1 MARETAQSTDEAAES
16 NVEDT
21 VVDSVESSGSTAGE
35 PADTAGDTVK
45 DAKVSQDTEADG
57 LSRQLA
63 GLDALE
69 LGGGT
74 RGRSLLLVWSAIWP
88 ILTAA
93 LIGIAAWQLV
103 VWSGWKETYVLP
115 GPADTLPVF
124 WDQMTNSRFWD
135 AVALTM
141 RRALVG
147 FAVAVAIGVL
157 IGALVSQFRVLRR
170 AFGSLI
176 TGLQTM
182 PSIAWFPL
190 AILLFQLSESAILF
204 VVVLG
209 AAPSI
214 ANGLIAGVDYTPP
227 ILLRAGKVM
236 GLRGLNQ
243 YRHLI
248 MPASLPSF
256 VAGLKQ
262 GWAFAWRSLMAGEL
276 LVIIGN
282 TTSLGVLLAQAR
294 ELNATAE
301 MISYM
306 IVILIIGIVI
316 DQVFGAVDRAIRVRW
331 GVDQD

>member
-1 MARETAQSTDEAAES
+1 MAHDVVKGEAPEETARLDRE
-16 NVEDT
+16 
-21 VVDSVESSGSTAGE
+21 
-35 PADTAGDTVK
+35 
-45 DAKVSQDTEADG
+45 
-57 LSRQLA
+57 LA

-74 RGRSLLLVWSAIWP
+74 ARTRLGRRAWSAAWP
-88 ILTAA
+88 MAA
-93 LIGIAAWQLV
+93 AVLIALAAWQLV
-103 VWSGWKETYVLP
+103 VWSGWKEPWVLP
-115 GPADTLPVF
+115 GPRDTLPVF
-124 WDQMTNSRFWD
+124 WDQLTSARFWD

-141 RRALVG
+141 RRAAVG
-147 FAVAVAIGVL
+147 FAFAVAVGVGV
-157 IGALVSQFRVLRR
+157 GAPVARFRVLRR

-190 AILLFQLSESAILF
+190 AILLFRLSESAILF
-204 VVVLG
+204 VVILG

-236 GLRGLNQ
+236 GLRGLAL
-243 YRHLI
+243 YRHLVL
-248 MPASLPSF
+248 PASLPSF

-276 LVIIGN
+276 LVVIGD
-282 TTSLGVLLAQAR
+282 TTSLGVLLSQAR
-294 ELNATAE
+294 ELNNTAD

-306 IVILIIGIVI
+306 LVILVLGIVI
-316 DQVFGAVDRAIRVRW
+316 DQLFGLVDGAIRRRW
-331 GVDQD
+331 GVDEASA

>member
-1 MARETAQSTDEAAES
+1 MAHDTKNAGTKATATARTGTDAPTTPGGAPDGTDAAPGETTGGRLDRE
-16 NVEDT
+16 
-21 VVDSVESSGSTAGE
+21 
-35 PADTAGDTVK
+35 
-45 DAKVSQDTEADG
+45 
-57 LSRQLA
+57 LA

-69 LGGGT
+69 LT
-74 RGRSLLLVWSAIWP
+74 TKARTAPLVRLWSVLWP
-88 ILTAA
+88 MLTAVAIA
-93 LIGIAAWQLV
+93 LAAWQVV
-103 VWSGWKETYVLP
+103 VWSGWKDPWVLP
-115 GPADTLPVF
+115 GPAETLPVF
-124 WDQMTNSRFWD
+124 WDQLTTPRFWE
-135 AVALTM
+135 AVGLTM
-141 RRALVG
+141 QRALIG
-147 FAVAVAIGVL
+147 FALATAIGVL
-157 IGALVSQFRVLRR
+157 VGALVSQFRVLRR

-227 ILLRAGKVM
+227 ILLRAGKVL
-236 GLRGLNQ
+236 GLRGFLL

-276 LVIIGN
+276 LVIIGD
-282 TTSLGVLLAQAR
+282 TTSLGVLLSQAR
-294 ELNATAE
+294 ELNNTAD

-306 IVILIIGIVI
+306 LIILIIGIVI
-316 DQVFGAVDRAIRVRW
+316 DQLFGVVDRAIRTRW
-331 GVDQD
+331 GLDDAD